1 MTEKKPWVRICPTN
15 FMDRL
20 IKVKTEKKGKGT
32 QVIMTEKN
40 GRYPFTSEFR
50 AYEENLRIFVKN
62 H

>member
-40 GRYPFTSEFR
+40 GRYPFTSEFGR
-50 AYEENLRIFVKN
+50 VRRI
-62 H
+62 